1 MADTTTKQ
9 TMAEANSSARGTA
22 RDVDAV
28 ERQLVYL
35 IDPHRRSSEGTRRVQ
50 LVVLPAMTVGALIGP
65 EGCLGGAA
73 RNCEVGRGC
82 IDSC

>member
-1 MADTTTKQ
+1 MADTTTMQ
-9 TMAEANSSARGTA
+9 TMAGGARGTA

-50 LVVLPAMTVGALIGP
+50 LVALIGP